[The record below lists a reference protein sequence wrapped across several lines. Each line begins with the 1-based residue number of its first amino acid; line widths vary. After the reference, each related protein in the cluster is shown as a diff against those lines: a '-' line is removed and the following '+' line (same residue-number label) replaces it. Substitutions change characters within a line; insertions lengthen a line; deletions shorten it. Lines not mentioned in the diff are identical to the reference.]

1 MVVVLGLLAIM
12 FSIMQYRSHRSTALE
27 SMQRACRATASGIQA
42 NLTQMDSVVLNAISS
57 DLTDLINH
65 FSDPDESNLE
75 HFQVRKQITSL
86 LLSQK
91 GFDYTVRQLSIF
103 SSLGTGYGLGDST
116 GPFTDYLD
124 SDWYNNTMSR
134 NGRKFI
140 SVKKDSRHDYLSL
153 SRAYFDNYHNPAGVV
168 ECMEFYDDF
177 FSSALQDNLQFNAHI
192 FIYDRDNQIIATN
205 FKDVGSLFPYYD
217 FQSSEPVKLKNTL
230 NGNREYAVYEEIGSE
245 DFLAVMTVSLS
256 ELVRPLFHTL
266 FFILGMFAFVFVLGI
281 LLSGYMARRISNPI
295 RSIYHFLSDK
305 DSMHSEKLMLEET
318 NIREIDRLTDS
329 INEYIEKSQ
338 EQTETIIALHEQ
350 EIQTQMLAL
359 QSQMNPHFLYNS
371 LASIAEMARE
381 GLADSV
387 MVMTSNI
394 SEILRYI
401 SSNKEQLIPIGTE
414 LDICDKYLECMK
426 IRFGE
431 SLQYG
436 FEIDDDLWDVMIPK
450 LCIQLLVE
458 NAIKSVTKQAPP
470 WKISIIGRIEEDCW
484 KIEVSDN
491 GSGFDAAA
499 MEKLR
504 VQTESILTTH
514 SFPSLQING
523 SGLLNIFIRF
533 YLIDK
538 APFIFEYGNRESG
551 GAYVRVGRY
560 IRPVYENAQET
571 IL

>member
-57 DLTDLINH
+57 DLTNLIDH

-103 SSLGTGYGLGDST
+103 SALGTGYGLGDST

-140 SVKKDSRHDYLSL
+140 SVKEDGRHDYLSL

-256 ELVRPLFHTL
+256 ELARPLFHTL

-401 SSNKEQLIPIGTE
+401 SSNKEQLISIGTE

-436 FEIDDDLWDVMIPK
+436 FEIDDTLWDVMIPK

-491 GSGFDAAA
+491 GSGFDAVA

-560 IRPVYENAQET
+560 IRKEGMV
-571 IL
+571 

>member
-1 MVVVLGLLAIM
+1 
-12 FSIMQYRSHRSTALE
+12 
-27 SMQRACRATASGIQA
+27 
-42 NLTQMDSVVLNAISS
+42 
-57 DLTDLINH
+57 
-65 FSDPDESNLE
+65 
-75 HFQVRKQITSL
+75 
-86 LLSQK
+86 
-91 GFDYTVRQLSIF
+91 
-103 SSLGTGYGLGDST
+103 
-116 GPFTDYLD
+116 
-124 SDWYNNTMSR
+124 
-134 NGRKFI
+134 
-140 SVKKDSRHDYLSL
+140 
-153 SRAYFDNYHNPAGVV
+153 
-168 ECMEFYDDF
+168 
-177 FSSALQDNLQFNAHI
+177 
-192 FIYDRDNQIIATN
+192 
-205 FKDVGSLFPYYD
+205 
-217 FQSSEPVKLKNTL
+217 
-230 NGNREYAVYEEIGSE
+230 
-245 DFLAVMTVSLS
+245 
-256 ELVRPLFHTL
+256 
-266 FFILGMFAFVFVLGI
+266 
-281 LLSGYMARRISNPI
+281 MARRISNPI

-431 SLQYG
+431 NLQYG

-560 IRPVYENAQET
+560 IRKVLNDDSMNIIYISHKTSYALELFQNHPYDFLVKPISKT
-571 IL
+571 ILYTTLTKLLRLDEVQNKKFRYTYNKIGYSVHYGDILYFSSRNKTVFIYKTNGDVLSYYGKLKDIINKLPFQFVCIGKSFIINLKYIKSWKSDSVLLEDGTELGIAQSRRADFKKAIYNYGM

>member
-65 FSDPDESNLE
+65 FSDPEESNLE

-116 GPFTDYLD
+116 GPFTDYLN

-140 SVKKDSRHDYLSL
+140 SVKEDNRHDYLSL

-305 DSMHSEKLMLEET
+305 DSMHSEKLVLEET

-431 SLQYG
+431 NLQYG
-436 FEIDDDLWDVMIPK
+436 FEIDDALWDVMIPK

-560 IRPVYENAQET
+560 IRKEGMV
-571 IL
+571 

>member
-57 DLTDLINH
+57 DLTNLIDH

-103 SSLGTGYGLGDST
+103 SALGTGYGLGDST

-140 SVKKDSRHDYLSL
+140 SVKEDGRHDYLSL

-256 ELVRPLFHTL
+256 ELARPLFHTL

-436 FEIDDDLWDVMIPK
+436 FEIDDTLWDVMIPK

-491 GSGFDAAA
+491 GSGFDAVA

-560 IRPVYENAQET
+560 IRKEGMV
-571 IL
+571 